1 MISQVSP
8 GRKARQRE
16 IKSPAG
22 EHPGWKL
29 LTRDSNSSS
38 GPAPTLPSMHKAAS
52 HLPEPAHL
60 GGSWGGAQIRTHP
73 EDIYLPSSAAPLS
86 PALDYSPP
94 ADTHKS
100 RPAAPQL
107 TQRPAPRNPPFSRL
121 QLKGRPL
128 KSKPRPVPDQAISL
142 RRKRGDRE

>member
-16 IKSPAG
+16 VKSPAG
-22 EHPGWKL
+22 EHPGRKL
-29 LTRDSNSSS
+29 LTRASNSSS
-38 GPAPTLPSMHKAAS
+38 GPAPTLPSVRKASS

-73 EDIYLPSSAAPLS
+73 EDIHLPSSAAPLS

-94 ADTHKS
+94 ADTHKP

-107 TQRPAPRNPPFSRL
+107 TQRPAPTSPPSSRL
-121 QLKGRPL
+121 QLKGLPL
-128 KSKPRPVPDQAISL
+128 KSNPPPSPGPGHIARPQE
-142 RRKRGDRE
+142 G